1 MKVKITK
8 MPVRIDG
15 KRYNCGDVIDVTDDI
30 YKTIKSICI
39 IVDESVSEKED
50 IKPETVESETTVEK
64 VDLDYKKMTKDD
76 IMIELAGKG
85 VEFNPSSS
93 KKELYEILTN
103 LEVSENE

>member
-39 IVDESVSEKED
+39 IVDESVSKKED
-50 IKPETVESETTVEK
+50 TKPKTVETETVEK
-64 VDLDYKKMTKDD
+64 VDTDYKKMTKDD

>member
-39 IVDESVSEKED
+39 IVDESVSKKED
-50 IKPETVESETTVEK
+50 TKPKTVETVEK
-64 VDLDYKKMTKDD
+64 VDTDYKKMTKDD